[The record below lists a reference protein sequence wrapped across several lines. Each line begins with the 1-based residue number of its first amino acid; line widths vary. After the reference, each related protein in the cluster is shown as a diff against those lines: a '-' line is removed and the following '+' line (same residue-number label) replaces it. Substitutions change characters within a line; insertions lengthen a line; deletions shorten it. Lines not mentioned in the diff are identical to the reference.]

1 MQKNKLLF
9 FMKKI
14 ICSMV
19 LAIYSF
25 ANIYAQT
32 CSYTD
37 ASWLV
42 YNIAGTPTTT
52 NWETTNNTNFI
63 SASPSTV
70 DDTVG
75 SNIPGQVTYHSASNR
90 YPGITGDN
98 LIWNNSLGNAANL
111 VFKKTITASDCDS
124 IIIRVSADDKV
135 DNVWVNGTN
144 VFAGSSGVWTD
155 IDVISIPDSL
165 VNDGNNYI
173 CIQASDGGRHATW
186 LLAEVCVIDRSCCDD
201 ACFWTLD
208 GNHIAGNRNIFGT
221 LNNNDIRLYT
231 NSIQRGLF
239 TKTGSF
245 GWNTT
250 TPTAKM
256 HVDVT
261 GLTSTTGIRFQGLL
275 PASDASV
282 LTIDASGNIH
292 TRSFP
297 PTGIM
302 STCFTFNKVPRV
314 VNAAGDLGCGQI
326 YDDGIYVGINMNAP
340 AANLDITNRACD
352 NNPALKITN
361 DENGACTMG
370 FSNGDFIDCKAYLFG
385 GGTAQRFVV
394 QSGGQVGV
402 NRVPSTYI
410 AGTGVWTAGT
420 PSSQMVRLDVAGLT
434 RSVSYVATSDA
445 KYKSNITQLNN
456 ALENVMKLRGVEY
469 NWNSTKY
476 PDRQFDDLKHSG
488 FIAQELLEVLP
499 NAVIKDKEGDY
510 AVDYNSIIPVLA
522 EAIKEQQ
529 KRIEQLEAQI
539 QSISNKAPTR
549 VSDNSSET
557 DGAYLAQ
564 NIPNPFS
571 ANTEIKY
578 QLPKGTRKASINIY
592 DMNGKELR
600 LFRLT
605 NETGSVNIQAG
616 DLHSGMYLYALIIDG
631 KVFDTK
637 KMVLTAQ

>member
-1 MQKNKLLF
+1 
-9 FMKKI
+9 
-14 ICSMV
+14 MV

-25 ANIYAQT
+25 ANIHAQT

-42 YNIAGTPTTT
+42 YNTAGTPTTT

-70 DDTVG
+70 DDVVAP
-75 SNIPGQVTYHSASNR
+75 NIPGQVTYHSASNR
-90 YPGITGDN
+90 YPGITANN
-98 LIWNNSLGNAANL
+98 LIWNNSLGNAANV

-124 IIIRVSADDKV
+124 MVIRVSADDRV

-144 VFAGSSGVWTD
+144 VFAGSSGNWTD
-155 IDVISIPDSL
+155 INVISIPDSL
-165 VNDGNNYI
+165 INDGNNYV

-208 GNHIAGNRNIFGT
+208 GNHIADNRNIFGT
-221 LNNNDIRLYT
+221 LNNNDVRLYT

-239 TKTGSF
+239 TKTGNF
-245 GWNTT
+245 GWNTA

-256 HVDVT
+256 HIDVT

-282 LTIDASGNIH
+282 LTVDASGNIH

-314 VNAAGDLGCGQI
+314 INAAGDLGCGQI

-340 AANLDITNRACD
+340 AANLDITNRPCD

-361 DENGACTMG
+361 DERGSCMQPFT
-370 FSNGDFIDCKAYLFG
+370 NGDFIDCKAYLFG
-385 GGTAQRFVV
+385 GGTGQRFIV
-394 QSGGQVGV
+394 QESGQVGV
-402 NRVPSTYI
+402 NRLPSSYV
-410 AGTGVWTAGT
+410 AGTALWTVGPTT
-420 PSSQMVRLDVAGLT
+420 PLVRLDVAGLT

-445 KYKSNITQLNN
+445 KYKSNITPLNN
-456 ALENVMKLRGVEY
+456 ALENVMKLRGVAY
-469 NWNSTKY
+469 NWNSAKY

-510 AVDYNSIIPVLA
+510 AVDYNSIIPVLT

-529 KRIEQLEAQI
+529 KHIERLEAQI
-539 QSISNKAPTR
+539 QSISNNTPAR
-549 VSDNSSET
+549 LLDNSSKT
-557 DGAYLAQ
+557 DAYLAQ
-564 NIPNPFS
+564 NVPNPFNQTTNIS
-571 ANTEIKY
+571 YK
-578 QLPKGTRKASINIY
+578 LPADISTASLGIY
-592 DMNGKELR
+592 DLNGKEIH
-600 LFRLT
+600 LFPLERT
-605 NETGSVNIQAG
+605 STGSVTINGG
-616 DLHSGMYLYALIIDG
+616 DLKPGMYVYTLIIDG
-631 KVFDTK
+631 KYFDSK
-637 KMVLTAQ
+637 KMILTSK